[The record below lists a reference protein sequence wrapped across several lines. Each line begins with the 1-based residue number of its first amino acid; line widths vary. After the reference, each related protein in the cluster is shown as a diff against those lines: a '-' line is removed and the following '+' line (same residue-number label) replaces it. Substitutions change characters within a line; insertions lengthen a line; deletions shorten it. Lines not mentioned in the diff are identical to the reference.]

1 MNCIDRFR
9 HEVKSRLF
17 SHRVFDWREEIPPQL
32 VELWRQELAPK
43 TRHRLWTMEL
53 MLWFW
58 ILAGV
63 HREKAFRAVTT
74 EVWAPLCREE
84 ASLAQLQ
91 VNEGR
96 MAEGR
101 SRVPLE
107 MIRRAR
113 EEFARRGVEEGRGMG
128 LWQGRRIVWVDGT
141 TVSLADSPPL
151 RHKFGRWVNQHGAA
165 AFPLARLVMW
175 GVASTRIVIGCS
187 YGPMKLSEKELALRS
202 LPCVRVGDVVV
213 MDRLYASAE
222 LFAEIRRRG
231 ADALTRI
238 NPQLKLQKHP
248 RRKLG
253 RHEWI
258 VDLPLDLQAR
268 RRDSTLPGIIRIR
281 VLKATT
287 PAGRHLWLQT
297 TLLDPQRHPARELM
311 KIYLQRW
318 GVETSYAEVKA
329 DLHLAVIR
337 SETVDGVNKE
347 IEAHLAA
354 YNYVRLQ
361 MLRAALRANVDPLR
375 LSFRKTVRLLLTF
388 TLLSRTETPELP
400 SDQVWN
406 NLLDQIARGLNPPRP
421 GRHEP
426 RAIKRR
432 STYHRWKGSRK
443 AWRESLNATG

>member
-9 HEVKSRLF
+9 PEVKSRLLN
-17 SHRVFDWREEIPPQL
+17 HRIFDWREEIPSHL

-43 TRHRLWTMEL
+43 TRDRLWTVEL

-58 ILAGV
+58 ILAGL

-74 EVWAPLCREE
+74 EVWAPLCRDEDR
-84 ASLAQLQ
+84 LAKFQ

-101 SRVPLE
+101 SRIPLD
-107 MIRRAR
+107 MIRCVR
-113 EEFARRGVEEGRGMG
+113 EEFARRGLEEGQGIG
-128 LWQGRRIVWVDGT
+128 LWQGRRILWVDGT
-141 TVSLADSPPL
+141 TVSLADSKVL
-151 RHKFGRWVNQHGAA
+151 RNHFGRWVNQHGATP
-165 AFPLARLVMW
+165 FPLARLVMW

-187 YGPMKLSEKELALRS
+187 YGPSKLSEKELALRS
-202 LPCVRVGDVVV
+202 LPCLRLGDVVV

-222 LFAEIRRRG
+222 LFAQIKRRG

-238 NPQLKLQKHP
+238 NPQLKLEKHP

-258 VDLPLDLQAR
+258 VDLPLDREAR
-268 RRDSTLPGIIRIR
+268 RRDPTLPASIQIR

-287 PAGRHLWLQT
+287 PSGQVLWLQT
-297 TLLDPQRHPARELM
+297 TLLDPQRYPARQLAEL
-311 KIYLQRW
+311 YLQRW
-318 GVETSYAEVKA
+318 GAETSYAEVKA

-337 SETVDGVNKE
+337 SETVEGVHKE

-361 MLRAALRANVDPLR
+361 MLRAALRANVDPRR
-375 LSFRKTVRLLLTF
+375 LSFRSAVRLLLTF
-388 TLLSRTETPELP
+388 TLLSRIEIAE
-400 SDQVWN
+400 SRRDQAWE
-406 NLLDQIARGLNPPRP
+406 NLLEQIARCLNPPRP

-443 AWRESLNATG
+443 QWRASFNAIG